1 MELEDKKFL
10 AEWMGWKKYPFS
22 KNSKQDCLDS
32 AHKKQNGK
40 CIYLKTWNPDT
51 CHKAFTE
58 VWDRLT
64 QSQKLRALGYCVRKE
79 GKYPVVELLHV
90 LTAIS
95 NILNNLPKVMEKVLE
110 VLKGGE

>member
-1 MELEDKKFL
+1 MMELEDKKFL
-10 AEWMGWKKYPFS
+10 AEWMGGHVWE
-22 KNSKQDCLDS
+22 
-32 AHKKQNGK
+32 NGK
-40 CIYLKTWNPDT
+40 GFNIVEYLHTWPPIFFNKWNPDT

-79 GKYPVVELLHV
+79 CKYPVVELLHV

-95 NILNNLPKVMEKVLE
+95 NILNNLPNVLDKVLK
-110 VLKGGE
+110 VLKEE